1 MSITKKIQLK
11 KMQLIVQNESFF
23 LHILTEIKA
32 GHQVIIPSKGNSMFP
47 FIRPG
52 TDEIELSPIDN
63 NSIRKRNIVLAKT
76 EEGNYVI
83 HRIEKIDGDV
93 ITLRGD
99 GNLTTREYCKRSN
112 ISAEVTAILRKNRKI
127 KKDNFRWS
135 LHQNLWFS
143 NPLLRRICLGI
154 FRRLK
159 N

>member
-1 MSITKKIQLK
+1 
-11 KMQLIVQNESFF
+11 MQLIVQNESFF

-32 GHQVIIPSKGNSMFP
+32 GHQVIIPSKGNSMLP

-99 GNLTTREYCKRSN
+99 GNLTTREYCKRNN

-127 KKDNFRWS
+127 KKDNFLWI

-143 NPLLRRICLGI
+143 NPLLRRMCLGV
-154 FRRLK
+154 FRKLK
-159 N
+159 Y

>member
-1 MSITKKIQLK
+1 
-11 KMQLIVQNESFF
+11 MQLIVQNESFF

-32 GHQVIIPSKGNSMFP
+32 GHQVIIPSKGNSMLP